1 MALAVNVLLIAG
13 IVFLGIASYL
23 RSRAAVKPTKPSGA
37 LRTVRIAA
45 MGVGCSIAALIMA
58 LMGTQPKAAL
68 VVACLTAAWVGIW
81 VPKRFR
87 RVRVESKMV
96 FHCPP
101 DEAFD
106 FFADSRNEP
115 RYQSMIERVE
125 QLSPARI
132 GVGTVFRAWV
142 NVASD
147 SEPGLRL
154 VVEEEITEFFPP
166 RFFATKIVGKMDRSR
181 LTFNPIEGGTQVQAS
196 YEGLIEFDAALVG
209 GVLRRHEAQRRI
221 LDARRTAWARA
232 KAILESQAA

>member
-13 IVFLGIASYL
+13 IVLLGVASYL
-23 RSRAAVKPTKPSGA
+23 RSRAAA
-37 LRTVRIAA
+37 VRAF
-45 MGVGCSIAALIMA
+45 
-58 LMGTQPKAAL
+58 PP
-68 VVACLTAAWVGIW
+68 AAWGGIW

-87 RVRVESKMV
+87 RVRVESQMV
-96 FHCPP
+96 FDCPA

-106 FFADSRNEP
+106 FFADSRNET

-125 QLSPARI
+125 QLTPAPL

-166 RFFATKIVGKMDRSR
+166 RFFASKIVGKMDRSG
-181 LTFNPIEGGTQVQAS
+181 LTFNSIDGGTQVQAI

-209 GVLRRHEAQRRI
+209 GVLHRHEAQRRI